1 MSRVSEN
8 RTGDI
13 TEHRAVVWLLEQ
25 GYEVFRNE
33 CCTGPIDMIAFNIE
47 TQEVLKIDVKT
58 RDNHITKDGT
68 RTKYL
73 PKIEKKHRELG
84 IILLA
89 VDKVNNEFTFI
100 H

>member
-58 RDNHITKDGT
+58 CNSYIKKDGT
-68 RTKYL
+68 RTRSL
-73 PKIEKKHRELG
+73 PKIKQKHRELG

>member
-58 RDNHITKDGT
+58 CNSYIKKDGT
-68 RTKYL
+68 ITRYL
-73 PKIEKKHRELG
+73 PKIKQKHRELG

-89 VDKVNNEFTFI
+89 VHKVNNEFTFI

>member
-58 RDNHITKDGT
+58 CNSYIKKDGT
-68 RTKYL
+68 RTRSL
-73 PKIEKKHRELG
+73 PKIKQKHRELG

-89 VDKVNNEFTFI
+89 VDKVNNEFTYI
-100 H
+100 R